1 MSLPLMPKATAIWL
15 VDNTTLTFDQIAA
28 FCSLHPLEVQGIA
41 DGDVAQNMAGQD
53 PVATNQLTR
62 EEIER
67 CQGDATARL
76 NIIESDMPEPKKR
89 KGPRYTP
96 VSKRQDRPDAIAWLV
111 RNHPELSDAQV
122 GKMIGTT
129 KPTISAIRDRTH
141 WNISNVKPTDPVT
154 LGLCS
159 QIELDEAIQK
169 AAAKLERGS
178 KKKGSA
184 KEPAAAVIPEPL
196 VVVVSAAKP
205 APEPEAPAL
214 APAATAPEEAE
225 PVAEDVFGPATAPA
239 KQPSEAD

>member
-15 VDNTTLTFDQIAA
+15 VDNTILTFDQIAD

-62 EEIER
+62 EEIDR
-67 CQGDATARL
+67 CEGDATARL
-76 NIIESDMPEPKKR
+76 EIVASDMPEPKKR

-96 VSKRQDRPDAIAWLV
+96 VSKRQDRPDAISWLV
-111 RNHPELSDAQV
+111 RNHAELSDAQI

-169 AAAKLERGS
+169 AAAKLERAAR
-178 KKKGSA
+178 KKGEVIEPPA
-184 KEPAAAVIPEPL
+184 KETGPLVMVIPAAAAAAAPKPTPAEP
-196 VVVVSAAKP
+196 V
-205 APEPEAPAL
+205 
-214 APAATAPEEAE
+214 AE
-225 PVAEDVFGPATAPA
+225 PVAEDVFGPAAEPA
-239 KQPSEAD
+239 EQSSDAD

>member
-15 VDNTTLTFDQIAA
+15 VDNSILTFDQIAD

-53 PVATNQLTR
+53 PIATNQLTR
-62 EEIER
+62 EEIDR
-67 CQGDATARL
+67 CEGDPSGRL
-76 NIIESDMPEPKKR
+76 VLVKSDMPEPKKR

-111 RNHPELSDAQV
+111 RNHPELSDAQI

-169 AAAKLERGS
+169 AAARLEKGG
-178 KKKGSA
+178 KKK
-184 KEPAAAVIPEPL
+184 
-196 VVVVSAAKP
+196 
-205 APEPEAPAL
+205 APGK
-214 APAATAPEEAE
+214 ATADIIVVAPVAALVKKPVEVPVPKAE
-225 PVAEDVFGPATAPA
+225 PSAENVFGPAPASSDAPSDA
-239 KQPSEAD
+239 E